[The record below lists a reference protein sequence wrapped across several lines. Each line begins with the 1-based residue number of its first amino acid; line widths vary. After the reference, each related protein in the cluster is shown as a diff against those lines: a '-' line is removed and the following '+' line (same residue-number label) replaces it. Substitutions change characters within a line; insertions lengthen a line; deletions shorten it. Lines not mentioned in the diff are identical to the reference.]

1 MRAWLVERI
10 TEEGE
15 MRLADVAT
23 PEPGPGQVL
32 IKVEA
37 AGLNFLDTLMPRGK
51 YQFKPPLPFTP
62 GVEVAGR
69 VVKTGPGSRFKEGDR
84 LAGAVPYG
92 GFAEQA
98 VVADDSAMLLPDGL
112 PSVESVGM
120 LTIYPTS
127 HMALKYR
134 AGIKAGDTVLVHA
147 GVGGVGS
154 AAVQLAKAWGAK
166 VIATAGGEEKV
177 RLCREIGA
185 DVAIDYKAEDWV
197 EAVRKETG
205 GKGCDIIYDP
215 VGDAIGEQ
223 SVRLLAWGGRLLI
236 VGFAGGR
243 IPQLP
248 ANRFL
253 LKSASAVGVYWGDWK
268 KHHPDLAQEVLQDL
282 FQMYAT
288 GQIKPVIRERFPLS
302 EAPAALESLGGRHSV
317 GKVVL
322 IP

>member
-10 TEEGE
+10 TEQGD
-15 MRLADVAT
+15 MRFADVPP
-23 PEPGPGQVL
+23 PEPGAGQAL

-37 AGLNFLDTLMPRGK
+37 AGLNFLDTLQLRGK
-51 YQFKPPLPFTP
+51 YQVKPPLPFTP

-69 VVKTGPGSRFKEGDR
+69 VIKAGAGSRFKAGDR
-84 LAGAVPYG
+84 LGGTVPTG

-98 VVADDSAMLLPDGL
+98 VVADGNAILLPDGV
-112 PSVESVGM
+112 PAAESVGM

-127 HMALKYR
+127 HMALKHR
-134 AGIKAGDTVLVHA
+134 AGIKAGETVLVHA
-147 GVGGVGS
+147 GAGGVGS

-177 RLCREIGA
+177 QMCRDLGA
-185 DVAIDYKAEDWV
+185 DVAFDYKAEDWV
-197 EAVRKETG
+197 EAVRKETDG
-205 GKGCDIIYDP
+205 RGCDIIYDP
-215 VGDAIGEQ
+215 VGDAVGEQ
-223 SVRLLAWGGRLLI
+223 SVRVLAWGGRLLI

-253 LKSASAVGVYWGDWK
+253 LKNASAVGVYWGEWRK
-268 KHHPDLAQEVLQDL
+268 NHPDLADEVVQDL
-282 FQMYAT
+282 FRMYEA
-288 GQIKPVIRERFPLS
+288 GQIKPVIGERFPLS
-302 EAPAALESLGGRHSV
+302 EAPAALEALGSRRSV
-317 GKVVL
+317 GKLVL

>member
-15 MRLADVAT
+15 MRLADVPS
-23 PEPGPGQVL
+23 PEPGEGQSL

-37 AGLNFLDTLMPRGK
+37 AGLNFLDTLMLRGK
-51 YQFKPPLPFTP
+51 YQVKPQLPFTP
-62 GVEVAGR
+62 GVEVSGR
-69 VVKTGPGSRFKEGDR
+69 VLKPGPGSRFKEGDR
-84 LAGAVPYG
+84 LGGTVPQG
-92 GFAEQA
+92 GFAEQ
-98 VVADDSAMLLPDGL
+98 VVVNDANALALPEAL
-112 PSVESVGM
+112 PAAESVGM

-127 HMALKYR
+127 HVALKNR

-147 GVGGVGS
+147 GAGGVGS
-154 AAVQLAKAWGAK
+154 AAIQLAKAWGAK
-166 VIATAGGEEKV
+166 VIATAGGTEKV
-177 RLCREIGA
+177 QLCRDIGA
-185 DVAIDYKAEDWV
+185 DIALDYKEGDWV

-205 GKGCDIIYDP
+205 GRGCDIIYDP

-236 VGFAGGR
+236 VGFAGGK

-253 LKSASAVGVYWGDWK
+253 LKNASAVGVYWGEWK
-268 KHHPDLAQEVLQDL
+268 KNHPDLARDVIEDL
-282 FQMYAT
+282 FRMYET
-288 GQIKPVIRERFPLS
+288 GQIKPLIGERFPLS
-302 EAPAALESLGGRHSV
+302 EAPAALEALGDRRSV